1 MQEKNP
7 LFWAQFTDDK
17 LLDLRLCD
25 LGVRIES
32 TVLEERIG
40 RLYAELCGRGF
51 KFRPHTW
58 LSDDWFTPDGVAGFA
73 VPFYMA
79 HPRLMELER
88 AQMLEVEGGITE
100 WCMRILRHE
109 TGHAIDNAYRLRRKK
124 RRLRIFG
131 RSSEPYPERYSPK
144 PYSKSFVVHLE
155 SGYAQSHP
163 DEDFAETFAVWLDPE
178 SQWSSKYSTWPA
190 MKKLEYVDE
199 LMTEILNEQPRVTN
213 QHTLASIDDLDH
225 TLREHYRARRELHQV
240 DLSETYDEDLLKLF
254 SGTGISGSSS
264 SAASFLSRTKRKARR
279 SVAETTG
286 IYQYTINQ
294 IIEEMIE
301 RCRKL
306 DLQLIKSTE
315 ATEFDF
321 VVLLTMRAVE
331 HIRNHRYR
339 LAL

>member
-1 MQEKNP
+1 MHGRNSP
-7 LFWAQFTDDK
+7 FWAKFTDEE

-25 LGVRIES
+25 LGLRIDG
-32 TVLEERIG
+32 TILEERLG
-40 RLYAELCGRGF
+40 RLDTELRERGF

-58 LSDDWFTPDGVAGFA
+58 LSDDWFTPDGVPGFA
-73 VPFYMA
+73 VPFYMT
-79 HPRLMELER
+79 HPRLMQLER
-88 AQMLEVEGGITE
+88 TQMLEVEGENTE

-109 TGHAIDNAYRLRRKK
+109 AGHAVDNAYRLRRKK
-124 RRLRIFG
+124 RRHRVFG

-163 DEDFAETFAVWLDPE
+163 DEDFAETFAVWLDPD
-178 SQWSSKYSTWPA
+178 SQWRTKYSVWPA

-199 LMTEILNEQPRVTN
+199 LMTEILPEQPRVTN
-213 QHTLASIDDLDH
+213 RHTMASLDDFDK
-225 TLREHYRARRELHQV
+225 TLRDHYRDRRELHQV
-240 DLSETYDEDLLKLF
+240 DFSEAYDEDLLKLF
-254 SGTGISGSSS
+254 SGSGESGTGS
-264 SAASFLSRTKRKARR
+264 SAAAFLSRTKRKARR

-286 IYQYTINQ
+286 IYQYTIDQ

-301 RCRKL
+301 RCRNL
-306 DLQLIKSTE
+306 DLQLIKSAEETE
-315 ATEFDF
+315 LDF

-331 HIRNHRYR
+331 HIRNHRYQ

>member
-1 MQEKNP
+1 MQGKNP
-7 LFWAQFTDDK
+7 PFWAKYTDDE
-17 LLDLRLCD
+17 LLEIRLCD
-25 LGVRIES
+25 LDVRIER
-32 TVLEERIG
+32 TVLEEMVG
-40 RLYAELCGRGF
+40 RLYSELCDRGF

-58 LSDDWFTPDGVAGFA
+58 FSDDWFTPDGVPGFA

-88 AQMLEVEGGITE
+88 AQMLEVEGGTTE

-124 RRLRIFG
+124 RRHRIFG
-131 RSSEPYPERYSPK
+131 RSSEPYPEQYSPK
-144 PYSKSFVVHLE
+144 PYSKGFVVHLE

-178 SQWSSKYSTWPA
+178 SQWRSKYSIWPA

-199 LMTEILNEQPRVTN
+199 LMTEILNEQPRTTN
-213 QHTLASIDDLDH
+213 QHTMASIDDLDQ
-225 TLREHYRARRELHQV
+225 TLREHYRARRELHKV
-240 DLSETYDEDLLKLF
+240 NFSETYDEDLLKLF
-254 SGTGISGSSS
+254 SGSGVAGSSS

-279 SVAETTG
+279 SVAQKTG
-286 IYQYTINQ
+286 IYQYTIDQ

-315 ATEFDF
+315 ATELDF

-331 HIRNHRYR
+331 HIGNHRYR

>member
-1 MQEKNP
+1 MHRTDPP
-7 LFWAQFTDDK
+7 LWAKFTDDE
-17 LLDLRLCD
+17 LLELRLCD
-25 LGVRIES
+25 LGVGIDGTALEARILQLQSDLKE
-32 TVLEERIG
+32 
-40 RLYAELCGRGF
+40 RGF
-51 KFRPHTW
+51 TFCPHTW
-58 LSDDWFTPDGVAGFA
+58 LSDDWFTPDGVPGFA

-88 AQMLEVEGGITE
+88 AQMLEVEGGTTE

-124 RRLRIFG
+124 RRHRIFG
-131 RSSEPYPERYSPK
+131 RSSDPYPERYSPK

-163 DEDFAETFAVWLDPE
+163 DEDFAETFAVWLNPD
-178 SQWSSKYSTWPA
+178 SHWRSKYSTWPA

-199 LMTEILNEQPRVTN
+199 LMAEVLNEEPRTTN
-213 QHTLASIDDLDH
+213 RHTIASINDLDQ
-225 TLREHYRARRELHQV
+225 TLRQHYRARRELHQV
-240 DLSETYDEDLLKLF
+240 NFSETYDEDLLNLF
-254 SGTGISGSSS
+254 SGFGVSGSSS
-264 SAASFLSRTKRKARR
+264 SAASFLSRTKRKACR
-279 SVAETTG
+279 SVSEKTG
-286 IYQYTINQ
+286 IYQYTIDQ
-294 IIEEMIE
+294 IIEAMIE

-315 ATEFDF
+315 ETEFDF

-331 HIRNHRYR
+331 HIHNHRYR